1 MSNFSGTVNFI
12 VGESKIRMWIAVR
25 AFSSKFEELAEAR
38 KLCSQPGRGSSWKSD
53 SDSWRSWGSRWRALL
68 TKNLVSQGSSTW
80 YTVDLPEKILY
91 WFIFNFLLCKLSN
104 IYKSRKKNTI
114 NSHVPITGLQLLS
127 THWPILLLLYFTYN
141 GHMPIIWS
149 KPQT

>member
-12 VGESKIRMWIAVR
+12 VGKFKIRMWIAVR
-25 AFSSKFEELAEAR
+25 AFSSKLEELGEAR

-53 SDSWRSWGSRWRALL
+53 SDSWPSWGSRGRTLL
-68 TKNLVSQGSSTW
+68 TKNLMSQGSSTW
-80 YTVDLPEKILY
+80 YTVELPEKILY

-104 IYKSRKKNTI
+104 IYESRKKNTI

-127 THWPILLLLYFTYN
+127 THWPILFLLYLTYN
-141 GHMPIIWS
+141 GLMPIIIL
-149 KPQT
+149 K